1 MPIFRGKDSLGSYY
15 TYGKT
20 NKRYYYIVGNL
31 KSRLESIEKVKRQRR
46 AIKAS
51 QNKVYNFI
59 D

>member
-20 NKRYYYIVGNL
+20 NKRYYYVVGDKL
-31 KSRLESIEKVKRQRR
+31 SRQKSVELCKRQRR

-51 QNKVYNFI
+51 QNKVYDFI